1 MLALLVALS
10 HAKMASEK
18 RACPPTQATCVG
30 ARGAGD
36 HESNELSRKQLWLH
50 PRYCCLGV
58 RSVRPKGEGESKREK
73 WGEQQQRGELTLLQ
87 YGVRRAERERGG
99 GAVKFGLSL
108 SFPIINVA
116 NH

>member
-58 RSVRPKGEGESKREK
+58 RSVRPKGGRERESVQEGEMGRTTTEGRINSAAIWSTESR
-73 WGEQQQRGELTLLQ
+73 
-87 YGVRRAERERGG
+87 EREEEGQQNL
-99 GAVKFGLSL
+99 ASL
-108 SFPIINVA
+108 SPSP
-116 NH
+116 